1 MAVWSLLRG
10 FTALVFKI
18 RLVQALYNSE
28 QQAFDKRAFKTTMQ
42 SLVQKFLLQCE
53 PEKSHDFTIN
63 WLNKTQHTPLKWMY
77 STPTIKKPV
86 TVAGM
91 NFDNP
96 VGLAAGLD
104 KNGDC
109 IDAFSSMGF
118 GFVEIGT
125 VTPRPQPGNPK
136 PRLFRIPEKHAII
149 NRMGFN
155 NKGVDHLVEQVKRAQ
170 FKGPIG
176 INIGKNKDTEE
187 ANALDDYLICLNK
200 VYPYASYVTINIS
213 SPNTPGLRNLQY
225 GEALDKLLVGLKAA
239 QETLT
244 QTHGKYVPLFIKIA
258 PDLSDVEIESIAASL
273 INSKMDGVIATNTTL
288 SRDAVAGLQ
297 HAEEM
302 GGLSGSVMTDMSLEV
317 TRKLNKALD
326 RSMPII
332 GVGGIDSPEA
342 AQARLDA
349 GASLV
354 QVYSAFIYQGPSLV
368 KRIVN
373 AL

>member
-1 MAVWSLLRG
+1 
-10 FTALVFKI
+10 
-18 RLVQALYNSE
+18 
-28 QQAFDKRAFKTTMQ
+28 
-42 SLVQKFLLQCE
+42 
-53 PEKSHDFTIN
+53 
-63 WLNKTQHTPLKWMY
+63 
-77 STPTIKKPV
+77 
-86 TVAGM
+86 
-91 NFDNP
+91 
-96 VGLAAGLD
+96 
-104 KNGDC
+104 
-109 IDAFSSMGF
+109 MGF

-155 NKGVDHLVEQVKRAQ
+155 NKGVDHLVEQVKKAQ

-258 PDLSDVEIESIAASL
+258 PDLSDVEIDSIAASL

-326 RSMPII
+326 RAIPII

>member
-1 MAVWSLLRG
+1 
-10 FTALVFKI
+10 
-18 RLVQALYNSE
+18 
-28 QQAFDKRAFKTTMQ
+28 MQ
-42 SLVQKFLLQCE
+42 SLVQKILLKCE
-53 PEKSHDFTIN
+53 PETSHDFTIN
-63 WLNKTQHTPLKWMY
+63 WLRKTQHTPLKWIY
-77 STPTIKKPV
+77 SVPTIKKPV
-86 TVAGM
+86 TVAGIT
-91 NFDNP
+91 FDNP

-109 IDAFSSMGF
+109 IDAFGQMGF

-125 VTPRPQPGNPK
+125 VTPRPQAGNPK
-136 PRLFRIPEKHAII
+136 PRLFRLPEKQAII

-155 NKGVDHLVEQVKRAQ
+155 NKGVDHLVSQVKQAQ

-187 ANALDDYLICLNK
+187 AKALDDYLICLNK

-225 GEALDKLLVGLKAA
+225 GEALNALLTGLKQA

-258 PDLSDVEIESIAASL
+258 PDLSDEEIKSIAESL
-273 INSKMDGVIATNTTL
+273 IVTKMDGVIATNTTL
-288 SRDAVAGLQ
+288 SRKGVEGVKYGDEA
-297 HAEEM
+297 
-302 GGLSGSVMTDMSLEV
+302 GGLSGSVLTDMSLNV
-317 TRKLNKALD
+317 TRKLSKALD
-326 RSMPII
+326 RAIPII
-332 GVGGIDSPEA
+332 GVGGIDSPESA
-342 AQARLDA
+342 KARLDA

-354 QVYSAFIYQGPSLV
+354 QVYSAFIYQGPELV
-368 KRIVN
+368 KRIVK

>member
-1 MAVWSLLRG
+1 
-10 FTALVFKI
+10 
-18 RLVQALYNSE
+18 
-28 QQAFDKRAFKTTMQ
+28 MQ
-42 SLVQKFLLQCE
+42 SLVQKLLLQCE

-77 STPTIKKPV
+77 STTPIAKPV
-86 TVAGM
+86 TVAGIK
-91 NFDNP
+91 FDNP

-136 PRLFRIPEKHAII
+136 PRLFRLPEKQAII

-155 NKGVDHLVEQVKRAQ
+155 NKGVDHLVEQVKEAK

-176 INIGKNKDTEE
+176 INIGKNKDTEDTK
-187 ANALDDYLICLNK
+187 ALEDYLICLNK
-200 VYPYASYVTINIS
+200 VYPYASYITINIS

-225 GEALDKLLVGLKAA
+225 GEALDSLLVGLKAA

-244 QTHGKYVPLFIKIA
+244 QTHSKYVPLFIKIA
-258 PDLSDVEIESIAASL
+258 PDLSDEEINSIAVSL
-273 INSKMDGVIATNTTL
+273 MNSKMDGVIATNTTL
-288 SRDAVAGLQ
+288 SRDAVQGLA
-297 HAEEM
+297 HADEM
-302 GGLSGSVMTDMSLEV
+302 GGLSGSVMTDMSLQV
-317 TRKLNKALD
+317 TKKLDKALD
-326 RSMPII
+326 KSMPII
-332 GVGGIDSPEA
+332 GVGGIDSPES

-354 QVYSAFIYQGPSLV
+354 QLYSAFIYQGPSLV